1 MIGGCGYYLG
11 SVRHRRFTPKAHRF
25 SYRMYSLAL
34 DMDHLDELDCGPWL
48 GHNRAALLSIRD
60 GDYLEGKGF
69 NRGTVWRKVAS
80 LGGEGE
86 QGPVLFVGQGRCLGL
101 YFSPVNFYYCFRP
114 DRSLAYLLAEV
125 SNTPWNQR
133 HYYLVPAD
141 GARVTDKAFHV
152 SPFMP
157 MAMRYHWRLDTPNER
172 LKLHME
178 NHSDHKAFDVTLA
191 MTHKPI
197 NNATARGLVIAMP
210 MMTLKILFS
219 IYWQALKLVV
229 KRIPFIPHP
238 GQDTEKHHG

>member
-11 SVRHRRFTPKAHRF
+11 SVRHRRFTPRPHRF
-25 SYRMYSLAL
+25 AYRIYTLAVDL
-34 DMDHLDELDCGPWL
+34 DHLDQLAHGPWL
-48 GHNRAALLSIRD
+48 GHNRAALLSLRD
-60 GDYLEGKGF
+60 GDYLEGRGL
-69 NRGTVWRKVAS
+69 NRDAAWHKVKQ
-80 LGGEGE
+80 LGGDGN

-133 HYYLVPAD
+133 HYYLVPVQ
-141 GARVTDKAFHV
+141 GPQVTDKAFHV

-157 MAMRYHWRLDTPNER
+157 MAMRYHWQIETPAER
-172 LKLHME
+172 LKLQME

-191 MTHKPI
+191 MTHRPL
-197 NNATARGLVIAMP
+197 TAASARTLVLSMP
-210 MMTLKILFS
+210 VMTLKILLS
-219 IYWQALKLVV
+219 IYWQALKLAL

-238 GQDTEKHHG
+238 GQDTEKPHG